1 MQKSNMLMLLHEDHY
16 VSSISS
22 KKNATTDMVLHK
34 AHYVSSLLTKNTLVH
49 RAMQQH

>member
-1 MQKSNMLMLLHEDHY
+1 MKIIMSVAYQA
-16 VSSISS
+16 
-22 KKNATTDMVLHK
+22 KKNATTEMVLHK